1 MCIVQC
7 TVHLCRKISFNILT
21 GGATKTGAPSGRTS
35 RGGRGGSE
43 TRGRGTPAGRGRGTT
58 AGRGRGGGR
67 GGGQSTTRGG
77 QASGRASSMYRGGQK
92 GEIGRG
98 SGSTH

>member
-7 TVHLCRKISFNILT
+7 TVHLSRKISFNILT

-43 TRGRGTPAGRGRGTT
+43 TRGRGTPAGRGRG
-58 AGRGRGGGR
+58 GGR

-77 QASGRASSMYRGGQK
+77 QASGRASSLYRGGQK

-98 SGSTH
+98 SGSTP